1 MEWRDL
7 ERKRWRAKKNRVV
20 KNLRASCVKFDL
32 YKNPPPPDKNF
43 TYTDSDIDSYV
54 HLVQVCVGYVLFF
67 ALLSLAWTILLSD

>member
-32 YKNPPPPDKNF
+32 YKKPPVKKF
-43 TYTDSDIDSYV
+43 TYTDNNIDSYV

-67 ALLSLAWTILLSD
+67 AFLSLALTILLSD